1 VFDAVAGRSGSN
13 ENTRRR
19 SAFTLLEMVA
29 VMAMFSVIML
39 LIASM
44 LWGAFRIERAG
55 SAASER
61 RVLHARVADLFRS
74 DVRGAVAT
82 VDRWKDVRAGAD
94 AIILKL
100 GDEHHVAYRWLDG
113 RLKRLEA
120 NGVDESTLSLPVG
133 DEDVTVTFSQAGA
146 AGRVVV
152 LRVIESRGVGGSRR
166 DHVVEFAAA
175 VGGDR
180 R

>member
-1 VFDAVAGRSGSN
+1 
-13 ENTRRR
+13 
-19 SAFTLLEMVA
+19 MVA
-29 VMAMFSVIML
+29 VMAMLGVIML

-61 RVLHARVADLFRS
+61 SVLHARVADLFRS

-82 VDRWKDVRAGAD
+82 VDRWKDVRAGTD

-100 GDEHHVAYRWLDG
+100 GDEHHVIYRWLDG

-120 NGVDESTLSLPVG
+120 NGVDESTQSLPVG
-133 DEDVTVTFSQAGA
+133 DEDATVTFSQAGA

-152 LRVIESRGVGGSRR
+152 LRVIESRGVGRSRR